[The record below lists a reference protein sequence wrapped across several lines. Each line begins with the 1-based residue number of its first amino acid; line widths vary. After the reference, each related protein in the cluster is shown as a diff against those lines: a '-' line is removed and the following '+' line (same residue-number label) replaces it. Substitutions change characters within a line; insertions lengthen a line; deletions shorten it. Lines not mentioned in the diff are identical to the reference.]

1 MNRHWQAGAGILE
14 GSALAGVPDI
24 LWEQRG
30 ELCANGVTRDA
41 GRPAEDFEPDLG
53 GTGGPGRALHRGHL
67 RPCSSDFA
75 AAAQRCEQCQSQ
87 VQGHARN
94 PQIPGNSC
102 PGPHPTPQFS
112 PTLCV
117 LAPGS
122 LRNRARSVLSSVAFV
137 PVSVQGGKLKTGL
150 RFCSAPSLGSEGG
163 LAGKEGGCSVT

>member
-1 MNRHWQAGAGILE
+1 MNRRWQAGAGILE
-14 GSALAGVPDI
+14 GAALAGVPDI

-41 GRPAEDFEPDLG
+41 GCPAEDFEPDLG
-53 GTGGPGRALHRGHL
+53 GTGGPGELYTGGTYVPVALTSQRRPRGV
-67 RPCSSDFA
+67 SSA
-75 AAAQRCEQCQSQ
+75 KVRCRFMLEIPRFLEIL
-87 VQGHARN
+87 VQA
-94 PQIPGNSC
+94 
-102 PGPHPTPQFS
+102 PTPPHSFH

-122 LRNRARSVLSSVAFV
+122 LHNRARSVLSSVAFV